1 MNSEKKYI
9 YSFEEGSLDL
19 KPILGGKGA
28 SLGEM
33 TSLDLPVPPGMTLTT
48 EACNLYFENDEELPE
63 FLKEGTREYLKDL
76 EEKTGKNFGDD
87 NNPLLLSVR
96 SGATISM
103 PGMMDTI
110 LNLGLN
116 DTSVQGLAKEVN
128 DERFAYDCY
137 RRFIQMFGDVVLGIE
152 GYKFGRTLD
161 SLKEEV
167 DADSD
172 LDLTTDDLKKLV
184 AQYKEIIKDEA
195 GIEFPQDPMEQLI
208 KSVDA
213 VFGSWNNKRAI
224 VYRDAHDIAHDLGTA
239 VNVQTMV
246 FGNMGKDSGTGVV
259 FTRNPSTG
267 VNELYGEYLL
277 NAQGEDVV
285 AGIRTPQSI
294 QTLKEELPEVFDQ
307 LVDVTETLEDHYK
320 NMQDIEFTI
329 ENGQLYLLQTRT
341 GKRTAKA
348 AIKMAADMADE
359 GLIDKEEALLRVE
372 PEHVEKVLHKQIDP
386 EAEPEVI
393 AKGLPASP
401 GAAAGKV
408 VFSADEAEK
417 LGDKGEKVI
426 LVSLETTPE
435 DINGVIAS
443 QGVLTTRGGMTSHAA
458 VVARG
463 MGKPCVCGCEEIK
476 IDFEKEEFL
485 VGNRRFEKGDK
496 ITINGGTGEIMV
508 GKVEMTEPRLSEECR
523 KILKW
528 ANETK
533 ELGIRANADNGPD
546 AKKAFEFGAEGI
558 GLCRTEHMFMAA
570 ERVPLVQQLILS
582 DSEAEKEEALAEL
595 EPMQRNDF
603 EEIFTEMKGKPVTV
617 RLLDPPLHE
626 FLPDLVELVE
636 EIAKLESAAEDN
648 KEELNKKRKLLR
660 KVKDMNE
667 SNPMLG
673 MRGCRLGIM
682 VPEIYEMQIRAVFKA
697 AVNVAE
703 EGIDVQP
710 EIMLPLVTHVNEF
723 KMLRSRVDKVADEV
737 LAEADSEL
745 SYKVGTMIEL
755 PRACM
760 TAEEIAEEADF
771 FSFGTNDLTQTTFGF
786 SRDDAESKFLHHY
799 VEEDILE
806 DNPFISLDPNGVGK
820 LVKMA
825 TDDGRKANENLK
837 VGICGEHGGE
847 PKSIG
852 LCQEYGLDY
861 VSCSP
866 YRVPVARLAAVQA
879 KIESD
884 RE

>member
-33 TSLDLPVPPGMTLTT
+33 TSLGLPVPSGMTLTT
-48 EACNLYFENDEELPE
+48 EACNLYFENDEKLPE
-63 FLKEGTREYLKDL
+63 FLKEGTKEYLKDL

-87 NNPLLLSVR
+87 DNPLLLSVR
-96 SGATISM
+96 SGAIISM

-116 DTSVQGLAKEVN
+116 DTSVQGLAKETN

-161 SLKEEV
+161 ILKEEV

-172 LDLTTDDLKKLV
+172 LDLTTENLKELV
-184 AQYKEIIKDEA
+184 DQYKNIIKDEA
-195 GIEFPQDPMEQLI
+195 GVDFPQDPMEQLI
-208 KSVDA
+208 TAIEA
-213 VFGSWNNKRAI
+213 VFGSWNNNRAI

-239 VNVQTMV
+239 VNIQTMV
-246 FGNMGKDSGTGVV
+246 FGNMGDNCGTGVV
-259 FTRNPSTG
+259 FTRDPSTG
-267 VNELYGEYLL
+267 TNELYGEYLL

-294 QTLKEELPEVFDQ
+294 QTLKEEKPGVFDQ
-307 LVDVTETLEDHYK
+307 LVEVTETLEEHYQD
-320 NMQDIEFTI
+320 MQDIEFTI

-348 AIKMAADMADE
+348 AIKIAADMADE
-359 GLIDKEEALLRVE
+359 GLIDKEESLLRID
-372 PEHVEKVLHKQIDP
+372 PEHIEKVLHKQIDP
-386 EAEPEVI
+386 EADPEVI

-408 VFSADEAEK
+408 IFSADEAEK
-417 LGDKGEKVI
+417 ISEQGEKVV

-435 DINGVIAS
+435 DIGGVIAS

-476 IDFEKEEFL
+476 IDFEAEEFL
-485 VGNRRFEKGDK
+485 VGNRRITKGDH
-496 ITINGGTGEIMV
+496 ITINGGTGEVMI
-508 GKVEMTEPRLSEECR
+508 GNVEMTEPRLSVESR

-528 ANETK
+528 ANEAK
-533 ELGIRANADNGPD
+533 ELGIRTNADNGPD

-570 ERVPLVQQLILS
+570 NRVPLVQQLILS
-582 DSEAEKEEALAEL
+582 ESEVEKEEALTEL
-595 EPMQRNDF
+595 EPMQRSDF

-626 FLPDLVELVE
+626 FLPDIVELVE
-636 EIAKLESAAEDN
+636 EITELKYAEEDN
-648 KEELNKKRKLLR
+648 KEELNKKQKLLR
-660 KVKDMNE
+660 KVKEMNE

-673 MRGCRLGIM
+673 LRGCRLGII
-682 VPEIYEMQIRAVFKA
+682 VPEIYEMQVRAIFKA
-697 AVNVAE
+697 VVNVIK
-703 EGIDVQP
+703 EGVEVQP

-723 KMLRSRVDKVADEV
+723 KRLRKRVDKVAEEIMV
-737 LAEADSEL
+737 EADIEL
-745 SYKVGTMIEL
+745 DYKVGTMIEL

-760 TAEEIAEEADF
+760 TADEIAEEADF

-786 SRDDAESKFLHHY
+786 SRDDSESKFLHHY
-799 VEEDILE
+799 LEEGILE
-806 DNPFISLDPNGVGK
+806 DNPFVSLDPNGVGK
-820 LVKMA
+820 LVRMA
-825 TDDGRKANENLK
+825 TDSGRQTNNDLK

-847 PKSIG
+847 PKSIA

-866 YRVPVARLAAVQA
+866 YRVPVARLAAAQA
-879 KIESD
+879 KIKSD